1 MHARETGGGVLGAAL
16 KYRIVYLDYAAR
28 RPQNSRVFV
37 EQRSDC
43 ENKKSFNIM
52 AMMMLV
58 VMIVAIDGSSISWG
72 RWVRNNLPLFHGL
85 HQVLALGVPNKM
97 DREEARGEQLS
108 ALGRLRGF

>member
-16 KYRIVYLDYAAR
+16 KYRIVYLDHAAR
-28 RPQNSRVFV
+28 RPLTSRGLV

-72 RWVRNNLPLFHGL
+72 RWLRNNLPLFHGL
-85 HQVLALGVPNKM
+85 HQVRALGVPNKM
-97 DREEARGEQLS
+97 DQGDARREQPS
-108 ALGRLRGF
+108 ALAGLRGS